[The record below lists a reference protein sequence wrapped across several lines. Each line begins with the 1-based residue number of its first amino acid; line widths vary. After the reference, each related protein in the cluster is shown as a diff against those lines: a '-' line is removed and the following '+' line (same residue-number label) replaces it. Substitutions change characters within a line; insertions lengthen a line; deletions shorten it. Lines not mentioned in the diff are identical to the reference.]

1 MRQPRLRAKGIQ
13 KVFHSFLIPMLRGY
27 YVKVLYPI
35 LDIRV
40 VKYFLRVMHVLA
52 ASFFLKKLVFHLEKH
67 SHPGNRN
74 DSFWKYIGKNVNTE
88 PETFFDFADV
98 RSYSMFQFFYLTK
111 RGWKISIINAIYFI
125 DPILEFLT
133 NVLPCKQNLQL
144 FNGLCSGEKLTLPKS
159 PTLQKLT

>member
-1 MRQPRLRAKGIQ
+1 MGQPRLREKGVQ
-13 KVFHSFLIPMLRGY
+13 KVFHSFLTPKLQGY

-35 LDIRV
+35 LDILV

-52 ASFFLKKLVFHLEKH
+52 ASFFLKKLVFHIEKY

-98 RSYSMFQFFYLTK
+98 RSYSRFQFFYLTK
-111 RGWKISIINAIYFI
+111 RGWKISIINVIYFI

-133 NVLPCKQNLQL
+133 NVLPCKQKYQL
-144 FNGLCSGEKLTLPKS
+144 FNRLCSGEKFTLPKF
-159 PTLQKLT
+159 PTLQN

>member
-1 MRQPRLRAKGIQ
+1 MGQPRLLEKGVQ
-13 KVFHSFLIPMLRGY
+13 KVFHSFLTPKLQGY

-35 LDIRV
+35 LDILV
-40 VKYFLRVMHVLA
+40 VKYFLRVMHVLP
-52 ASFFLKKLVFHLEKH
+52 ASFFLKKLVFHIEKY

-98 RSYSMFQFFYLTK
+98 RSYSRFQFFYLTK
-111 RGWKISIINAIYFI
+111 RGWKISIINVIYFI

-133 NVLPCKQNLQL
+133 NVLPCKQKYQL
-144 FNGLCSGEKLTLPKS
+144 FNGLCSGEKFTLPKF
-159 PTLQKLT
+159 PTLQN

>member
-1 MRQPRLRAKGIQ
+1 MGQPRLLEKGVQ
-13 KVFHSFLIPMLRGY
+13 KVFHSFLTPKLQGY

-35 LDIRV
+35 SDILV
-40 VKYFLRVMHVLA
+40 VKYFLRVMHVLP
-52 ASFFLKKLVFHLEKH
+52 ASFFLKKLVFHIEKY

-98 RSYSMFQFFYLTK
+98 RSYSRFQFFYLTK
-111 RGWKISIINAIYFI
+111 RGWKISIINVIYFI

-133 NVLPCKQNLQL
+133 NVLPCKQKYQL
-144 FNGLCSGEKLTLPKS
+144 FNGLCSGEKFTLPKF
-159 PTLQKLT
+159 PTLQN